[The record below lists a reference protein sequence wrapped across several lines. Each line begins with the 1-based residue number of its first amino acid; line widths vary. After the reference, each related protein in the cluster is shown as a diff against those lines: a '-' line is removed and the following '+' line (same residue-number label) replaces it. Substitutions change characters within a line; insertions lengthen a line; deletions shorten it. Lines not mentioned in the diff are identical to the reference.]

1 MYGEVKGGSFMTIA
15 SIVERQKSY
24 FYSGKTRGI
33 DERKQ
38 QLRALY
44 ESIQRYES
52 EIFAALKLDLN
63 KSEHESYTTEIGYT
77 LKEISFMIKNLSKW
91 SKPKRVKTA
100 MTHIGSKGK
109 IIPEPYG
116 VTLII
121 APWNYPFQLAIA
133 PLVGAI
139 AAGNTVVL
147 KPSELTPNVSK
158 VLAKILTE
166 LFPSEFV
173 AVMEGGAEVSTAL
186 LKEPF
191 DYIFFT
197 GSVGVG
203 KIVMEAAAKQL
214 TPLTLELGGKS
225 PCIVHKDA
233 KLDVTARRIV
243 WGKFLNAGQ
252 TCVAPDYVYVH
263 SSIKD
268 QFIEEMRKAV
278 HEQYGEKPLQ
288 NEKYVRIVSRRH
300 FERLCS
306 FLEDGQAVIGGN
318 YDQDKLLIEPTVLT
332 DVTWNDAVMED
343 EIFGP
348 ILPLLEY
355 DHIEDVITTVQRHPK
370 PLALYVFSEERDLQ
384 KQVTQSISYGGGCI
398 NDVVYHLATPYLPF
412 GGVGQSGLGSYHGE
426 QSFQAFSHYKSI
438 LSQSTTF
445 DMKIRYSSTKSALKF
460 IRKLLK

>member
-1 MYGEVKGGSFMTIA
+1 MSIS
-15 SIVERQKSY
+15 SIVNKQKQY
-24 FYSGKTRGI
+24 FYNGYTRSI
-33 DERKQ
+33 ETRKNN
-38 QLRALY
+38 LKKLY
-44 ESIQRYES
+44 DGIQRFEE
-52 EIFAALKLDLN
+52 EIFQALKLDLN
-63 KSEHESYTTEIGYT
+63 KSVHESFTTEIGYV
-77 LKEISFMIKNLSKW
+77 LKEISFQMKHISSW
-91 SKPKRVKTA
+91 SKPKRVRTA
-100 MTHIGSKGK
+100 LTHFGSKGK
-109 IIPEPYG
+109 VVPEPYG

-133 PLVGAI
+133 PLVGAL

-158 VLAKILTE
+158 VLTRMLGE
-166 LFPSEFV
+166 LFPEELVSV
-173 AVMEGGAEVSTAL
+173 VEGGAQESTAL

-203 KIVMEAAAKQL
+203 KVVMEAAAKKL

-252 TCVAPDYVYVH
+252 TCVAPDYMYVH
-263 SSIKD
+263 SSVKE
-268 QFIEEMRKAV
+268 QLIEALRHEIA
-278 HEQYGEKPLQ
+278 EQYGKDALQ
-288 NEKYVRIVSRRH
+288 NDNYVRIVSERH
-300 FERLCS
+300 FERLCT
-306 FLEDGQAVIGGN
+306 FLKDGKPVIGGN
-318 YDQDKLLIEPTVLT
+318 YTKETLHIEPTVLT
-332 DVTWNDAVMED
+332 NVTWQSAVMED

-348 ILPLLEY
+348 ILPIIEY
-355 DHIEDVITTVQRHPK
+355 DKIEEVIETIQHHPK
-370 PLALYVFSEERDLQ
+370 PLALYVFSEDRKVQE
-384 KQVTQSISYGGGCI
+384 KVTSNISYGGGCI

-412 GGVGQSGLGSYHGE
+412 GGVGSSGLGSYHGE
-426 QSFQAFSHYKSI
+426 QSFRTFSHYKSI
-438 LSQSTTF
+438 LSQSTAF

>member
-1 MYGEVKGGSFMTIA
+1 MSIS
-15 SIVERQKSY
+15 SIVNKQKQY
-24 FYSGKTRGI
+24 FYNGYTRSI
-33 DERKQ
+33 ETRKNN
-38 QLRALY
+38 LKKLY
-44 ESIQRYES
+44 DGIQRFEE
-52 EIFAALKLDLN
+52 EIFQALKLDLN
-63 KSEHESYTTEIGYT
+63 KSVHESFTTEIGYV
-77 LKEISFMIKNLSKW
+77 LKEISFQMKHISSW
-91 SKPKRVKTA
+91 SKPKRVRTA
-100 MTHIGSKGK
+100 LTHFGSKGK
-109 IIPEPYG
+109 VVPEPYG

-133 PLVGAI
+133 PLVGAL

-158 VLAKILTE
+158 VLTRMLGE
-166 LFPSEFV
+166 LFPEELVSV
-173 AVMEGGAEVSTAL
+173 VEGGAQESTAL

-203 KIVMEAAAKQL
+203 KVVMEAAAKKL

-252 TCVAPDYVYVH
+252 TCVAPDYMYVH
-263 SSIKD
+263 SSVKE
-268 QFIEEMRKAV
+268 QLIEALRHEIA
-278 HEQYGEKPLQ
+278 EQYGKDALQ
-288 NEKYVRIVSRRH
+288 NENYVRIVSERH
-300 FERLCS
+300 FERLCT
-306 FLEDGQAVIGGN
+306 FLKDGKPVIGGN
-318 YDQDKLLIEPTVLT
+318 YTKETLHIEPTVLT
-332 DVTWNDAVMED
+332 NVTWQSAVMED

-348 ILPLLEY
+348 ILPIIEY
-355 DHIEDVITTVQRHPK
+355 DKIEEVIETIQHHPK
-370 PLALYVFSEERDLQ
+370 PLALYVFSEDRKVQE
-384 KQVTQSISYGGGCI
+384 KVTSNISYGGGCI

-412 GGVGQSGLGSYHGE
+412 GGVGSSGLGSYHGE
-426 QSFQAFSHYKSI
+426 QSFRTFSHYKSI
-438 LSQSTTF
+438 LSQSTAF

>member
-1 MYGEVKGGSFMTIA
+1 MSIS
-15 SIVERQKSY
+15 SIVNKQKEY
-24 FYSGKTRGI
+24 FYKGHTRSV
-33 DERKQ
+33 ETRKNNLQ
-38 QLRALY
+38 KLY
-44 ESIQRYES
+44 EGIQRFEG
-52 EIFAALKLDLN
+52 EIFQALKLDLN
-63 KSEHESYTTEIGYT
+63 KSVHESFTTEIGYV
-77 LKEISFMIKNLSKW
+77 LKEISFQMKHISSW
-91 SKPKRVKTA
+91 SKSKRVRTA
-100 MTHIGSKGK
+100 LTHFGSKGK
-109 IIPEPYG
+109 VVPEPYG

-133 PLVGAI
+133 PLVGAL

-158 VLAKILTE
+158 VLTRMLGE
-166 LFPSEFV
+166 LFPEELVSV
-173 AVMEGGAEVSTAL
+173 VEGGAQESTAL

-203 KIVMEAAAKQL
+203 KVVMEAAAKKL

-252 TCVAPDYVYVH
+252 TCVAPDYMYVH
-263 SSIKD
+263 SSVKE
-268 QFIEEMRKAV
+268 QLIEALRHEIA
-278 HEQYGEKPLQ
+278 EQYGKDALQ
-288 NEKYVRIVSRRH
+288 NDNYVRIVSERH
-300 FERLCS
+300 FERLCT
-306 FLEDGQAVIGGN
+306 FLQDGKPVIGGN
-318 YDQDKLLIEPTVLT
+318 YTKETLHIEPTVLT
-332 DVTWNDAVMED
+332 NVTWQSAVMED

-348 ILPLLEY
+348 ILPIIEY
-355 DHIEDVITTVQRHPK
+355 DKIEEVIETIQHHPK
-370 PLALYVFSEERDLQ
+370 PLALYVFSEDRKVQE
-384 KQVTQSISYGGGCI
+384 KVTSNISYGGGCI

-412 GGVGQSGLGSYHGE
+412 GGVGSSGLGSYHGE
-426 QSFQAFSHYKSI
+426 QSFRTFSHYKSI
-438 LSQSTTF
+438 LSQSTAF

>member
-1 MYGEVKGGSFMTIA
+1 MSSS
-15 SIVERQKSY
+15 SIVNKQKEY
-24 FYSGKTRGI
+24 FYKGHTRSV
-33 DERKQ
+33 ETRKNN
-38 QLRALY
+38 LKKLY
-44 ESIQRYES
+44 EGIQRFED
-52 EIFAALKLDLN
+52 EIFQALKLDLN
-63 KSEHESYTTEIGYT
+63 KSVHESFTTEIGYV
-77 LKEISFMIKNLSKW
+77 LKEISFQMKHISSW
-91 SKPKRVKTA
+91 SKPKRVRTA
-100 MTHIGSKGK
+100 LTHFGSKGK
-109 IIPEPYG
+109 VVPEPYG

-133 PLVGAI
+133 PLVGAL

-158 VLAKILTE
+158 VLTRIIEE
-166 LFPSEFV
+166 LFPEELVSV
-173 AVMEGGAEVSTAL
+173 VEGGVEESTAL

-203 KIVMEAAAKQL
+203 KVVMEAAAKKL

-252 TCVAPDYVYVH
+252 TCVAPDYMYVH
-263 SSIKD
+263 SSVKE
-268 QFIEEMRKAV
+268 QLIEALRHEIT
-278 HEQYGEKPLQ
+278 EQYGKEPLQ
-288 NEKYVRIVSRRH
+288 NDNYVRIVSDRH
-300 FERLCS
+300 FERLCT
-306 FLEDGQAVIGGN
+306 FLQDGKPVIGGS
-318 YDQDKLLIEPTVLT
+318 YKKETLHIEPTVLT
-332 DVTWNDAVMED
+332 NVTWQSAVMED

-348 ILPLLEY
+348 ILPIIEY
-355 DHIEDVITTVQRHPK
+355 DKLEDVIKTIQQHPK
-370 PLALYVFSEERDLQ
+370 PLALYVFSEDRKVQE
-384 KQVTQSISYGGGCI
+384 QVTNNIPYGGGCI

-412 GGVGQSGLGSYHGE
+412 GGVGSSGLGGYHGE
-426 QSFQAFSHYKSI
+426 ESFRTFSHYKSI
-438 LSQSTTF
+438 LSQSTAF

>member
-1 MYGEVKGGSFMTIA
+1 MTIA

-33 DERKQ
+33 EERKK
-38 QLRALY
+38 QLCALY
-44 ESIQRYES
+44 ESIQSYES
-52 EIFAALKLDLN
+52 EIFEALKLDLN

-100 MTHIGSKGK
+100 MTHIGSTGR

-116 VTLII
+116 VTLVI

-139 AAGNTVVL
+139 AAGNTVIL
-147 KPSELTPNVSK
+147 KPSELTPNVSS
-158 VLAKILTE
+158 VLAKMLTE
-166 LFPSEFV
+166 LFPPEFV
-173 AVMEGGAEVSTAL
+173 AVIEGDAEVSTSL

-278 HEQYGEKPLQ
+278 HEQYGENPLQ
-288 NEKYVRIVSRRH
+288 NEKYVRIVSGRH

-306 FLEDGQAVIGGN
+306 FLGNGQAVLGGN
-318 YDQDKLLIEPTVLT
+318 YDPDRLLIEPTVLT
-332 DVTWNDAVMED
+332 DVTWDDAVMED

-355 DHIEDVITTVQRHPK
+355 ENIEDVIATVQHHPK
-370 PLALYVFSEERDLQ
+370 PLALYVFSEARDVQ

-426 QSFQAFSHYKSI
+426 QSFQTFSHYKSI
-438 LSQSTTF
+438 LSQSTAF

>member
-1 MYGEVKGGSFMTIA
+1 MSIS
-15 SIVERQKSY
+15 SIVNKQKEY
-24 FYSGKTRGI
+24 FYKGHTRSL
-33 DERKQ
+33 ETRKNN
-38 QLRALY
+38 LKKLY
-44 ESIQRYES
+44 EGIQRFED
-52 EIFAALKLDLN
+52 EIFQALKLDLN
-63 KSEHESYTTEIGYT
+63 KSVHESFTTEIGYV
-77 LKEISFMIKNLSKW
+77 LKEISFQMKHISSW
-91 SKPKRVKTA
+91 SKPKRVRTA
-100 MTHIGSKGK
+100 LTHFGSKGK
-109 IIPEPYG
+109 VVPEPYG

-133 PLVGAI
+133 PLVGAL

-158 VLAKILTE
+158 VLTRMLGE
-166 LFPSEFV
+166 LFPKELVSV
-173 AVMEGGAEVSTAL
+173 VEGGAQESTAL

-203 KIVMEAAAKQL
+203 KVVMEAAAKKL

-252 TCVAPDYVYVH
+252 TCVAPDYMYVH
-263 SSIKD
+263 SSVKE
-268 QFIEEMRKAV
+268 QLIEALRHEIA
-278 HEQYGEKPLQ
+278 EQYGKDALQ
-288 NEKYVRIVSRRH
+288 NDNYVRIVSERH
-300 FERLCS
+300 FERLCT
-306 FLEDGQAVIGGN
+306 FLQDGKPVIGGN
-318 YDQDKLLIEPTVLT
+318 YTKETLHIEPTVLT
-332 DVTWNDAVMED
+332 NVTWQSAVMED

-348 ILPLLEY
+348 ILPIIEY
-355 DHIEDVITTVQRHPK
+355 DKIEEVIETIQHHPK
-370 PLALYVFSEERDLQ
+370 PLALYVFSEDRKVQE
-384 KQVTQSISYGGGCI
+384 KVTSNISYGGGCI

-412 GGVGQSGLGSYHGE
+412 GGVGSSGLGSYHGE
-426 QSFQAFSHYKSI
+426 QSFRTFSHYKSI
-438 LSQSTTF
+438 LSQSTAF

>member
-1 MYGEVKGGSFMTIA
+1 MSIS
-15 SIVERQKSY
+15 SIVNKQKEY
-24 FYSGKTRGI
+24 FYKGHTRSV
-33 DERKQ
+33 ETRKNNLQ
-38 QLRALY
+38 KLY
-44 ESIQRYES
+44 EGIQRFEG
-52 EIFAALKLDLN
+52 EIFQALKLDLN
-63 KSEHESYTTEIGYT
+63 KSVHESFTTEIGYV
-77 LKEISFMIKNLSKW
+77 LKEISFQMKHISSW
-91 SKPKRVKTA
+91 SKPKRVRTA
-100 MTHIGSKGK
+100 LTHFGSKGK
-109 IIPEPYG
+109 VVPEPYG

-133 PLVGAI
+133 PLVGAL

-158 VLAKILTE
+158 VLTRMLGE
-166 LFPSEFV
+166 LFPEELVSV
-173 AVMEGGAEVSTAL
+173 VEGGAEESTAL

-203 KIVMEAAAKQL
+203 KVVMEAAAKKL

-252 TCVAPDYVYVH
+252 TCVAPDYMYVH
-263 SSIKD
+263 SSVKE
-268 QFIEEMRKAV
+268 QLIEALRHEIA
-278 HEQYGEKPLQ
+278 EQYGKDALQ
-288 NEKYVRIVSRRH
+288 NDNYVRIVSERH
-300 FERLCS
+300 FERLCT
-306 FLEDGQAVIGGN
+306 FLQDGKPVIGGN
-318 YDQDKLLIEPTVLT
+318 YTKETLHIEPTVLT
-332 DVTWNDAVMED
+332 NVTWQSAVMED

-348 ILPLLEY
+348 ILPIIEY
-355 DHIEDVITTVQRHPK
+355 DKIEEVIETIQHHPK
-370 PLALYVFSEERDLQ
+370 PLALYVFSEDRKVQ
-384 KQVTQSISYGGGCI
+384 KKVTSNISYGGGCI

-412 GGVGQSGLGSYHGE
+412 GGVGSSGLGSYHGE
-426 QSFQAFSHYKSI
+426 QSFRTFSHYKSI
-438 LSQSTTF
+438 LSQSTAF

>member
-1 MYGEVKGGSFMTIA
+1 MSIS
-15 SIVERQKSY
+15 SIVNKQKEY
-24 FYSGKTRGI
+24 FYKGHTRSV
-33 DERKQ
+33 ETRKNN
-38 QLRALY
+38 LKKLY
-44 ESIQRYES
+44 EGIQRFED
-52 EIFAALKLDLN
+52 EIFQALKLDLN
-63 KSEHESYTTEIGYT
+63 KSVHESFTTEIGYV
-77 LKEISFMIKNLSKW
+77 LKEISFQMKHISSW
-91 SKPKRVKTA
+91 SKPKRVRTA
-100 MTHIGSKGK
+100 LTHFGSKGK
-109 IIPEPYG
+109 VVPEPYG

-133 PLVGAI
+133 PLVGAL

-158 VLAKILTE
+158 VLTRMLEE
-166 LFPSEFV
+166 LFPEELVSV
-173 AVMEGGAEVSTAL
+173 VEGGAEESTAL

-203 KIVMEAAAKQL
+203 KVVMEAAAKKL

-252 TCVAPDYVYVH
+252 TCVAPDYMYVH
-263 SSIKD
+263 SSVKE
-268 QFIEEMRKAV
+268 QLIEALRHEIA
-278 HEQYGEKPLQ
+278 EQYGKDALQ
-288 NEKYVRIVSRRH
+288 NDNYVRIVSERH
-300 FERLCS
+300 FERLCT
-306 FLEDGQAVIGGN
+306 FLQDGKPVIGGN
-318 YDQDKLLIEPTVLT
+318 YTKETLHIEPTVLT
-332 DVTWNDAVMED
+332 NVTWQSAVMED

-348 ILPLLEY
+348 ILPIIEY
-355 DHIEDVITTVQRHPK
+355 DKIEEVIETIQHHPK
-370 PLALYVFSEERDLQ
+370 PLALYVFSEDRKVQE
-384 KQVTQSISYGGGCI
+384 KVTSNISYGGGCI

-412 GGVGQSGLGSYHGE
+412 GGVGSSGLGSYHGE
-426 QSFQAFSHYKSI
+426 QSFRTFSHYKSI
-438 LSQSTTF
+438 LSQSTAF

>member
-1 MYGEVKGGSFMTIA
+1 MSIS
-15 SIVERQKSY
+15 SIVNKQKEY
-24 FYSGKTRGI
+24 FYNGYTRSI
-33 DERKQ
+33 ETRKNN
-38 QLRALY
+38 LKKLY
-44 ESIQRYES
+44 DGIQRFEE
-52 EIFAALKLDLN
+52 EIFQALKLDLN
-63 KSEHESYTTEIGYT
+63 KSVHESFTTEVGYV
-77 LKEISFMIKNLSKW
+77 LKEISFQLKHMSSW
-91 SKPKRVKTA
+91 SKPKRVRTA
-100 MTHIGSKGK
+100 LTHFGSKGK
-109 IIPEPYG
+109 VVPEPYG

-133 PLVGAI
+133 PLVGAL

-158 VLAKILTE
+158 VLTRMLGE
-166 LFPSEFV
+166 LFPEELVSV
-173 AVMEGGAEVSTAL
+173 VEGGAQESTAL

-203 KIVMEAAAKQL
+203 KVVMEAAAKKL

-252 TCVAPDYVYVH
+252 TCVAPDYMYVH
-263 SSIKD
+263 SSVKE
-268 QFIEEMRKAV
+268 QLIEALRHEIA
-278 HEQYGEKPLQ
+278 EQYGKDALQ
-288 NEKYVRIVSRRH
+288 NDNYVRIVSERH
-300 FERLCS
+300 FERLCT
-306 FLEDGQAVIGGN
+306 FLQDGKPVIGGN
-318 YDQDKLLIEPTVLT
+318 YTKETLHIEPTVLT
-332 DVTWNDAVMED
+332 NVTWQSAVMED

-348 ILPLLEY
+348 ILPIIEY
-355 DHIEDVITTVQRHPK
+355 DKIEEVIETIQHHPK
-370 PLALYVFSEERDLQ
+370 PLALYVFSEDRKVQE
-384 KQVTQSISYGGGCI
+384 KVTSNISYGGGCI

-412 GGVGQSGLGSYHGE
+412 GGVGSSGLGSYHGE
-426 QSFQAFSHYKSI
+426 QSFRTFSHYKSI
-438 LSQSTTF
+438 LSQSTAF

>member
-1 MYGEVKGGSFMTIA
+1 MGEGECMSIS
-15 SIVERQKSY
+15 SIVNKQKEY
-24 FYSGKTRGI
+24 FYKGHTRSV
-33 DERKQ
+33 ETRKNN
-38 QLRALY
+38 LKKLY
-44 ESIQRYES
+44 DGIQRFED
-52 EIFAALKLDLN
+52 EIFQALKLDLN
-63 KSEHESYTTEIGYT
+63 KSVHESFTTEIGYV
-77 LKEISFMIKNLSKW
+77 LKEISFQMKHISSW
-91 SKPKRVKTA
+91 SKPKRVRTA
-100 MTHIGSKGK
+100 LTHFGSKGK
-109 IIPEPYG
+109 VVPEPYG

-133 PLVGAI
+133 PLVGAL

-158 VLAKILTE
+158 VLTRMLEE
-166 LFPSEFV
+166 LFPEELVSV
-173 AVMEGGAEVSTAL
+173 VEGGVEESTAL

-203 KIVMEAAAKQL
+203 KVVMEAAAKKL

-252 TCVAPDYVYVH
+252 TCVAPDYMYVH
-263 SSIKD
+263 SSVKE
-268 QFIEEMRKAV
+268 QLIEALRHEIA
-278 HEQYGEKPLQ
+278 EQYGKDALQ
-288 NEKYVRIVSRRH
+288 NDNYVRIVSERH
-300 FERLCS
+300 FERLCT
-306 FLEDGQAVIGGN
+306 FLQDGKPVIGGN
-318 YDQDKLLIEPTVLT
+318 YTKETLHIEPTVLT
-332 DVTWNDAVMED
+332 NVTWQSAVMED

-348 ILPLLEY
+348 ILPIIEY
-355 DHIEDVITTVQRHPK
+355 DKIEEVIETIQHHPK
-370 PLALYVFSEERDLQ
+370 PLALYVFSEDRKVQE
-384 KQVTQSISYGGGCI
+384 KVTSNISYGGGCI

-412 GGVGQSGLGSYHGE
+412 GGVGSSGLGSYHGE
-426 QSFQAFSHYKSI
+426 QSFRTFSHYKSI
-438 LSQSTTF
+438 LSQSTAF

>member
-1 MYGEVKGGSFMTIA
+1 MSIS
-15 SIVERQKSY
+15 SIVNKQKEY
-24 FYSGKTRGI
+24 FYKGHTRSL
-33 DERKQ
+33 ETRKNN
-38 QLRALY
+38 LKKLY
-44 ESIQRYES
+44 EGIQRFED
-52 EIFAALKLDLN
+52 EIFQALKLDLN
-63 KSEHESYTTEIGYT
+63 KSVHESFTTEIGYV
-77 LKEISFMIKNLSKW
+77 LKEISFQMKHISSW
-91 SKPKRVKTA
+91 SKPKRVRTA
-100 MTHIGSKGK
+100 LTHFGSKGK
-109 IIPEPYG
+109 VVPEPYG

-133 PLVGAI
+133 PLVGAL

-158 VLAKILTE
+158 VLTRMLGE
-166 LFPSEFV
+166 LFPEELVSV
-173 AVMEGGAEVSTAL
+173 VEGGAQESTAL

-203 KIVMEAAAKQL
+203 KVVMEAAAKKL

-252 TCVAPDYVYVH
+252 TCVAPDYMYVH
-263 SSIKD
+263 SSVKE
-268 QFIEEMRKAV
+268 QLIEALRHEIA
-278 HEQYGEKPLQ
+278 EQYGKDALQ
-288 NEKYVRIVSRRH
+288 NDNYVRIVSERH
-300 FERLCS
+300 FERLCT
-306 FLEDGQAVIGGN
+306 FLQDGKPVIGGN
-318 YDQDKLLIEPTVLT
+318 YTKETLHIEPTVLT
-332 DVTWNDAVMED
+332 NVTWQSAVMED

-348 ILPLLEY
+348 ILPIIEY
-355 DHIEDVITTVQRHPK
+355 EKIEEVIETIQHHPK
-370 PLALYVFSEERDLQ
+370 PLALYVFSEDRKVQE
-384 KQVTQSISYGGGCI
+384 KVTSNISYGGGCI

-412 GGVGQSGLGSYHGE
+412 GGVGSSGLGSYHGE
-426 QSFQAFSHYKSI
+426 QSFRTFSHYKSI
-438 LSQSTTF
+438 LSQSTAF

>member
-1 MYGEVKGGSFMTIA
+1 MSIS
-15 SIVERQKSY
+15 SIVNKQKQY
-24 FYSGKTRGI
+24 FYNGYTRSI
-33 DERKQ
+33 ETRKNN
-38 QLRALY
+38 LKKLY
-44 ESIQRYES
+44 DGIQRFEE
-52 EIFAALKLDLN
+52 EIFQALKLDLN
-63 KSEHESYTTEIGYT
+63 KSVHESFTTEVGYV
-77 LKEISFMIKNLSKW
+77 LKEISFQLKHMSSW
-91 SKPKRVKTA
+91 SKPKRVRTA
-100 MTHIGSKGK
+100 LTHFGSKGK
-109 IIPEPYG
+109 VVPEPYG

-133 PLVGAI
+133 PLVGAL

-158 VLAKILTE
+158 VLTRMLGE
-166 LFPSEFV
+166 LFPEELVSV
-173 AVMEGGAEVSTAL
+173 VEGGAQESTAL

-203 KIVMEAAAKQL
+203 KIVMEAAAKKL

-252 TCVAPDYVYVH
+252 TCVAPDYMYVH
-263 SSIKD
+263 SSVKE
-268 QFIEEMRKAV
+268 QLIEALRHEIA
-278 HEQYGEKPLQ
+278 EQYGKDALQ
-288 NEKYVRIVSRRH
+288 NDNYVRIVSERH
-300 FERLCS
+300 FERLCT
-306 FLEDGQAVIGGN
+306 FLQDGKPVIGGN
-318 YDQDKLLIEPTVLT
+318 YTKETLHIEPTVLT
-332 DVTWNDAVMED
+332 NVTWQSAVMED

-348 ILPLLEY
+348 ILPIIEY
-355 DHIEDVITTVQRHPK
+355 DKIEEVIETIQHHPK
-370 PLALYVFSEERDLQ
+370 PLALYVFSEDRKVQ
-384 KQVTQSISYGGGCI
+384 KKVTSNISYGGGCI

-412 GGVGQSGLGSYHGE
+412 GGVGSSGLGSYHGE
-426 QSFQAFSHYKSI
+426 QSFRTFSHYKSI
-438 LSQSTTF
+438 LSQSTAF

>member
-1 MYGEVKGGSFMTIA
+1 MSIS
-15 SIVERQKSY
+15 SIVNKQKQY
-24 FYSGKTRGI
+24 FYNGYTRSI
-33 DERKQ
+33 ETRKNN
-38 QLRALY
+38 LKKLY
-44 ESIQRYES
+44 EGIQRFEE
-52 EIFAALKLDLN
+52 EIFQALKLDLN
-63 KSEHESYTTEIGYT
+63 KSVHESFTTEIGYV
-77 LKEISFMIKNLSKW
+77 LKEISFQMKHISSW
-91 SKPKRVKTA
+91 SKPKRVRTA
-100 MTHIGSKGK
+100 LTHFGSKGK
-109 IIPEPYG
+109 VVPEPYG

-133 PLVGAI
+133 PLVGAL

-158 VLAKILTE
+158 VLTRMLGE
-166 LFPSEFV
+166 LFPEELVSV
-173 AVMEGGAEVSTAL
+173 VEGGAQESTAL

-203 KIVMEAAAKQL
+203 KVVMEAAAKKL

-252 TCVAPDYVYVH
+252 TCVAPDYMYVH
-263 SSIKD
+263 SSVKEQLIKALRHE
-268 QFIEEMRKAV
+268 IA
-278 HEQYGEKPLQ
+278 EQYGKDALQ
-288 NEKYVRIVSRRH
+288 NDNYVRIVSERH
-300 FERLCS
+300 FERLCT
-306 FLEDGQAVIGGN
+306 FLQDGKPVIGGN
-318 YDQDKLLIEPTVLT
+318 YTKETLHIEPTVLT
-332 DVTWNDAVMED
+332 NVTWQSAVMED

-348 ILPLLEY
+348 ILPIIEY
-355 DHIEDVITTVQRHPK
+355 DKIEEVIETIQHHPK
-370 PLALYVFSEERDLQ
+370 PLALYVFSEDRKVQE
-384 KQVTQSISYGGGCI
+384 KVTSNISYGGGCI

-412 GGVGQSGLGSYHGE
+412 GGVGSSGLGSYHGE
-426 QSFQAFSHYKSI
+426 QSFRTFSHYKSI
-438 LSQSTTF
+438 LSQSTAF

>member
-1 MYGEVKGGSFMTIA
+1 MSIS
-15 SIVERQKSY
+15 SIVNKQKEY
-24 FYSGKTRGI
+24 FYKGHTRSV
-33 DERKQ
+33 ETRKNN
-38 QLRALY
+38 LKKLY
-44 ESIQRYES
+44 EGIQRFED
-52 EIFAALKLDLN
+52 EIFQALKLDLN
-63 KSEHESYTTEIGYT
+63 KSVHESFTTEIGYV
-77 LKEISFMIKNLSKW
+77 LKEISFQMKHISSW
-91 SKPKRVKTA
+91 SKPKRVRTA
-100 MTHIGSKGK
+100 LTHFGSKGK
-109 IIPEPYG
+109 VVPEPYG

-133 PLVGAI
+133 PLVGAL

-158 VLAKILTE
+158 VLTRMLGE
-166 LFPSEFV
+166 LFPEELVSV
-173 AVMEGGAEVSTAL
+173 IEGGVEESTAL

-203 KIVMEAAAKQL
+203 KVVMEAAAKKL

-252 TCVAPDYVYVH
+252 TCVAPDYMYVH
-263 SSIKD
+263 SSVKE
-268 QFIEEMRKAV
+268 QLIEALRHEIA
-278 HEQYGEKPLQ
+278 EQYGKDALQ
-288 NEKYVRIVSRRH
+288 NDNYVRIVSERH
-300 FERLCS
+300 FERLCT
-306 FLEDGQAVIGGN
+306 FLQDGKPVIGGN
-318 YDQDKLLIEPTVLT
+318 YKKETLQIEPTVLT
-332 DVTWNDAVMED
+332 NVTWESAVMED

-348 ILPLLEY
+348 ILPIIEY
-355 DHIEDVITTVQRHPK
+355 DKIEEVIETIQQHPK
-370 PLALYVFSEERDLQ
+370 PLALYVFSEDRTVQE
-384 KQVTQSISYGGGCI
+384 KVASNISYGGGCI

-412 GGVGQSGLGSYHGE
+412 GGVGSSGLGSYHGE
-426 QSFQAFSHYKSI
+426 QSFRTFSHYKSI
-438 LSQSTTF
+438 LSQSTAF

>member
-1 MYGEVKGGSFMTIA
+1 MTIA

-33 DERKQ
+33 EERKK

-52 EIFAALKLDLN
+52 EIFEALKLDLN

-77 LKEISFMIKNLSKW
+77 LKEISFLIKNLPKW

-100 MTHIGSKGK
+100 MTHIGSKGR

-116 VTLII
+116 VTLVI
-121 APWNYPFQLAIA
+121 APWNYPFQLAVA

-147 KPSELTPNVSK
+147 KPSELTPNVSS
-158 VLAKILTE
+158 VLAKMLTE
-166 LFPSEFV
+166 LFPPEFV
-173 AVMEGGAEVSTAL
+173 AVIEGDAQVSTAL

-288 NEKYVRIVSRRH
+288 NEKYVRIVSGRH

-306 FLEDGQAVIGGN
+306 FLRDGQAVVGGN
-318 YDQDKLLIEPTVLT
+318 YDPDKLLIEPTVLT
-332 DVTWNDAVMED
+332 DVSWNDAVMED

-355 DHIEDVITTVQRHPK
+355 ENIEDVIATVQSHPK
-370 PLALYVFSEERDLQ
+370 PLALYVFSEARDVQ

-426 QSFQAFSHYKSI
+426 QSFQTFSHYKSI
-438 LSQSTTF
+438 LSQSTAF